1 MHDKNDKNYNL
12 SFDIF
17 GLGIVVTTVSISSQ
31 KANEKEKL
39 IEIRVIQKRALVKI
53 SNQDNFVAH
62 RRILWFKKRNAFF
75 ILIENVSI

>member
-31 KANEKEKL
+31 RANEKEK
-39 IEIRVIQKRALVKI
+39 IDRNKSIT
-53 SNQDNFVAH
+53 
-62 RRILWFKKRNAFF
+62 KKG
-75 ILIENVSI
+75 VG